1 MIKQNQLLTSAE
13 FGSLEYYENIKKCLL
28 SGFFMQVAKL
38 QRNGAYL
45 TIEDNQIVAI
55 HPSSVLD
62 HKPDWVLYNEFVL
75 TKKNY
80 IRNLTEIK
88 GEYLFEVNKEYF
100 NPKKMNNIDI
110 RRDLEKIERE
120 VIEKSKQ

>member
-1 MIKQNQLLTSAE
+1 
-13 FGSLEYYENIKKCLL
+13 
-28 SGFFMQVAKL
+28 
-38 QRNGAYL
+38 
-45 TIEDNQIVAI
+45 VAI